1 MSQAGTQACRR
12 AGTAGWRDTGTTQ
25 ARTQQAGRQ
34 AERNQHGRQGAEQYS
49 QRRVLTVATSI
60 LAEVSLG
67 ISHTKLKVPLPAA
80 KRQQ

>member
-1 MSQAGTQACRR
+1 
-12 AGTAGWRDTGTTQ
+12 
-25 ARTQQAGRQ
+25 
-34 AERNQHGRQGAEQYS
+34 
-49 QRRVLTVATSI
+49 VLTVATSI